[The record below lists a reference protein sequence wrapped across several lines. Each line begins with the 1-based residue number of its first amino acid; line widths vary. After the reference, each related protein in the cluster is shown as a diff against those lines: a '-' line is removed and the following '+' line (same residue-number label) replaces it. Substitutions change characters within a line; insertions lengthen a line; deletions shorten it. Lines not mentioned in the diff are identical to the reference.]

1 MSSSGTSLVART
13 RRRPELQLV
22 PLIDVLTML
31 IFFSFVTM
39 QFKSATTLNLKL
51 PKIQTAGKSE
61 FKGKV
66 IISIDNSGVIYFN
79 DHQVADDQLQGL
91 LDTAYNADPNG
102 PIPLLKVDETSQ
114 AKKFFF
120 VEDACRKAGFGGAT
134 VESRK

>member
-1 MSSSGTSLVART
+1 MSDSLVKHT

-51 PKIQTAGKSE
+51 PKIQTAGKSDY
-61 FKGKV
+61 KGKV
-66 IISIDNSGVIYFN
+66 IISIDNSGGIYYN
-79 DHQVADDQLQGL
+79 DHHVADDQLEGML
-91 LDTAYNADPNG
+91 EAAYNADPSG
-102 PIPLLKVDETSQ
+102 LIPLLKVDETSQ

-120 VEDACRKAGFGGAT
+120 VEDACRQAGFAGAT